1 MTDNMLST
9 VGKVDLE
16 RSSRAK
22 PASDVRVKEKENG
35 SPAARYAASAAVPA
49 PKGMADVL
57 LRFKVDPH
65 DKQVTVLVVD
75 KSSRKVVRTIPPE
88 ELKTLNE
95 GELFE
100 LFT

>member
-9 VGKVDLE
+9 VGKLDLD
-16 RSSRAK
+16 RSSRSK
-22 PASDVRVKEKENG
+22 PADEVRIAKEKDGG
-35 SPAARYAASAAVPA
+35 SPASRYAASVMVA
-49 PKGMADVL
+49 PKGLSDVL
-57 LRFKVDPH
+57 LRFKVDPST
-65 DKQVTVLVVD
+65 KQVTVLVVD